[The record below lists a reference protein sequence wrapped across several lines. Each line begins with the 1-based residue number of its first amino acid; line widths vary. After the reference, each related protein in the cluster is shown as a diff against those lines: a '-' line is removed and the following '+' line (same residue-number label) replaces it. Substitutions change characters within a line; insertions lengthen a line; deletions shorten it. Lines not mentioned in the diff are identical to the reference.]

1 MESYLSERTGGRID
15 QAVLQQQYS
24 TQLEAKL
31 RERDTYW
38 EQKIEEL
45 KLSLASV
52 QGQTLT
58 NTYLNYFIMDECLR
72 FCYNEL
78 ASANSNARDSSG

>member
-1 MESYLSERTGGRID
+1 MSDRTGGKVD
-15 QAVLQQQYS
+15 QAALQQQYAS
-24 TQLEAKL
+24 QLEAKL

-52 QGQTLT
+52 QGQTYGYAFVHL
-58 NTYLNYFIMDECLR
+58 
-72 FCYNEL
+72 
-78 ASANSNARDSSG
+78 